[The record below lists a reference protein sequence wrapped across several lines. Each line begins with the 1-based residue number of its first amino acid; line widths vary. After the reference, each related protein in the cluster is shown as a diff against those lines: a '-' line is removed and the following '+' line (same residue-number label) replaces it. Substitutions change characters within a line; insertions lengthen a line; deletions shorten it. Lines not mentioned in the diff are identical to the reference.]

1 MSDII
6 ICNEPIDLISFEENG
21 VCTIVPESNECKI
34 GIGQTFQEAVR
45 DFINVNMHA

>member
-21 VCTIVPESNECKI
+21 WCTIVARSAECKS
-34 GIGQTFQEAVR
+34 GSGQTFQEAVD
-45 DFINVNMHA
+45 DFINENKR